1 MAPISILTHPL
12 GNEVTSKSLVRR
24 PTLVR
29 KFAEAD
35 LGADKGLQTPLS
47 SVKRTKVAFNNEVEI
62 NLVEDWDKAPEL
74 TREEVRRALERHRN
88 GDSSSY
94 ETLKMVFTVDRR
106 NGMATDSSTLRR
118 YTTALL
124 SNISYLDRSCSDL
137 VQLVFKIDW
146 AVEDDA
152 YIALYQRLVGNL
164 VLSQGTW
171 LNPALQMLVKHFLQ
185 LPGHTA
191 GFDKVPPRQIRSR
204 VHATLHNILKLIP
217 SAGQNLAHILGSR
230 FPHMLESKRTHVR
243 YVHNLLQII
252 DYAPELRSEICSLV
266 MDRVVKIDV
275 QVQVDID
282 DLNEEIGEKIVQDIL
297 QSAEDLADDS
307 ESDSSDDS
315 EPESDLGS
323 EHEAE
328 FVQSEEKRAKEI
340 AAHIDKLD
348 LLLDMTFKY
357 FTALFANP
365 NTQEVALDMLLL
377 HFNSTILPTYQ
388 SRHTQFILFH
398 FAQTSPELI
407 DIFIGILVRTT
418 SDQTKAPLIRQTAA
432 SYLASFVARGKH
444 VPAGVVRDVF
454 DYLSGQ
460 LSQLRAQHIPDYRG
474 PDPRRYSTYYALS
487 QVLIYIF
494 CFRWRDLRL
503 LAHDDITPSPS
514 SMLYAAVQDDEV
526 MDEHPRFL
534 PGVKE
539 TLLLHCYN
547 GLNPLKVCSPAIVAE
562 FARITRHLGLLYIY
576 PYLESNKRIR
586 IVHNVPVNHRETA
599 LTNLKGNES
608 QSPDAYFPFDPYKLP
623 RSKKWL
629 EGDYRDWQ
637 PLPGFDDQE
646 QDDSDSEV
654 DGNEECEVE
663 GTATDVDDE

>member
-1 MAPISILTHPL
+1 MVSISISTHPL
-12 GNEVTSKSLVRR
+12 GNEVTSNTLGRR

-29 KFAEAD
+29 KFAEAN
-35 LGADKGLQTPLS
+35 LGADKDVQAPLGPA
-47 SVKRTKVAFNNEVEI
+47 KRTKVAFNNEVEI
-62 NLVEDWDKAPEL
+62 NMVEDWDRPPEL

-94 ETLKMVFTVDRR
+94 ETLKKVFTAYRK
-106 NGMATDSSTLRR
+106 NEMATDSSTLRQ
-118 YTTALL
+118 YTAALL
-124 SNISYLDRSCSDL
+124 SNISLVDRSCSDL
-137 VQLVFKIDW
+137 VQLVFKVDW
-146 AVEDDA
+146 AGKDDA
-152 YIALYQRLVGNL
+152 YVALYQRLVGNL

-171 LNPALQMLVKHFLQ
+171 LNPALHMLVGHFLQ
-185 LPGHTA
+185 VLGHTA
-191 GFDKVPPRQIRSR
+191 GFDQVTPHQIRSR
-204 VHATLHNILKLIP
+204 VHATLHNIVKLIP
-217 SAGQNLAHILGSR
+217 SASQSLAHILGSR

-282 DLNEEIGEKIVQDIL
+282 DLNEEIGEKIVQDVL
-297 QSAEDLADDS
+297 QSTEDIADDS
-307 ESDSSDDS
+307 ASDDS
-315 EPESDLGS
+315 DVSEAESDVGS
-323 EHEAE
+323 EHGAE
-328 FVQSEEKRAKEI
+328 PVQSEERRAKEI
-340 AAHIDKLD
+340 AANIDKLD

-357 FTALFANP
+357 FTTLFANP
-365 NTQEVALDMLLL
+365 ITQEAALDMLLS
-377 HFNSTILPTYQ
+377 HFTSTILPSYQ
-388 SRHTQFILFH
+388 SRHTQFLLFH
-398 FAQTSPELI
+398 FAQTSPELM

-444 VPAGVVRDVF
+444 VPASIVRDVF
-454 DYLSGQ
+454 DYLSVQ
-460 LSQLRAQHIPDYRG
+460 LSQLRAQHMPDYRG

-487 QVLIYIF
+487 QVLMYVF
-494 CFRWRDLRL
+494 CFRWRDLLL
-503 LAHDDITPSPS
+503 LAHDDVTPPPS
-514 SMLYAAVQDDEV
+514 SRLYATGHDDV
-526 MDEHPRFL
+526 IDEHPTFL

-539 TLLLHCYN
+539 TLLLHCFK

-562 FARITRHLGLLYIY
+562 FAQITRHLGLLYIY
-576 PYLESNKRIR
+576 PYLESNKRVR
-586 IVHNVPVNHRETA
+586 IVHNVPVDHRETA
-599 LTNLKGNES
+599 LTNLKSNDS
-608 QSPDAYFPFDPYKLP
+608 QGSDAYFPFDPYKLP

-654 DGNEECEVE
+654 DENEESDVE
-663 GTATDVDDE
+663 DTATDEDDE